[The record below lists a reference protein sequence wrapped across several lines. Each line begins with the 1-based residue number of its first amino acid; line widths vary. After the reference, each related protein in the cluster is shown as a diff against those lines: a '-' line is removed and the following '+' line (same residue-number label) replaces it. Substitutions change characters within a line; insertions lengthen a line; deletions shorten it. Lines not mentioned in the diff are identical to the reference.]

1 MPKKEKGK
9 VKRAR
14 AKPKNVIQKVVVN
27 VGGRGGGG
35 RKSTAPSG
43 PPRPTPLQ
51 QATQFIQSFQIPRQ
65 GESMVQ
71 SAQML
76 QRLID
81 PINARLDAFVRQ
93 QVPGPVNTI
102 TMPPINIT
110 NPPIN
115 IRPDIFVGPPNVSI
129 NQRFP
134 DINIQ
139 APNFP
144 NMEEHRDH
152 NRQHVADLPDEP
164 LVRPNAPLVLAGPMR
179 MDDPHEDVPLNQV
192 DPALVQP
199 KEEEEEA
206 EGPFGRGSAE
216 IEPRVGGESFDDE
229 KYRNEMDILT
239 RYAER
244 RARDTLSAKEARE
257 KAQQLGKTIPSKAG
271 GKKLTAQEVKDA
283 LGVII
288 AKERERLGL

>member
-1 MPKKEKGK
+1 MPKKEK

-93 QVPGPVNTI
+93 AGPVNNI

-144 NMEEHRDH
+144 NMGEHRDH

-164 LVRPNAPLVLAGPMR
+164 LVRPNAPLLLAGPMR

-192 DPALVQP
+192 DPALVGKQEAKGKP
-199 KEEEEEA
+199 IIGDESSESEA
-206 EGPFGRGSAE
+206 EAEAEAGPAQAGVRS
-216 IEPRVGGESFDDE
+216 IMDNIPIR
-229 KYRNEMDILT
+229 RDILDKMPLKRKQNT
-239 RYAER
+239 SSNTIVLTELASY
-244 RARDTLSAKEARE
+244 
-257 KAQQLGKTIPSKAG
+257 LGLALPRNILAG
-271 GKKLTAQEVKDA
+271 GKNAVVDYILQNRK
-283 LGVII
+283 
-288 AKERERLGL
+288 R